1 MYSMKI
7 KTKLA
12 LEVIVLV
19 SLIGMVSF
27 IALINTKQVQ
37 DSFVNLSSET
47 LPTLDT
53 LKEMRHAATQ
63 LTSTTMEIVLIEDE
77 SRNVVGSDYTELEED
92 LEQNFFEIEQSKIL
106 FNQAFSR
113 YSVLMATNYPAE
125 LDHTEK
131 IAGSWNDLIST
142 ANKMVRLK
150 TAGAS
155 GTDVL
160 KLKNDFETAHI
171 LMNKALDDGVT
182 ITASDV
188 DDRQEFVQSLVDN
201 TTWTILVSLNLFV
214 AAALGIRYFIL
225 KSISNP
231 LLKLRKTAHA
241 IAKGEFVR
249 SDFKGN
255 DEISD
260 LGRDID
266 KMSKDLK
273 QLNNAII
280 KNERLSSIGNLA
292 SRLAHDLRNPLSV
305 IKNSIELLNLKLDPI
320 MDEKTS
326 HQLARV
332 GRAISRMSHQID
344 DVLDYVNVS
353 DLQLEPHSLS
363 TVIESS
369 VLNTNVPPYVKV
381 NFPKNSSTVNCDAYK
396 IEIAFSNIVNNAVQA
411 INGDGEIT
419 FRVTDKDDEAII
431 EIEDSGPGI
440 PESALPKIFEPLF
453 TTKQVGTGLGL
464 ASCKSILEK
473 HGGTITVSNNPTTF
487 TIHLPKNPPIDTQ
500 NVKEFDESEPK
511 EDIKSDTTVNHTKTL
526 SKKTNLNEEN

>member
-1 MYSMKI
+1 MKI

-37 DSFVNLSSET
+37 DSFVDLSSET

-53 LKEMRHAATQ
+53 LKDMRYATTQ

-77 SRNVVGSDYTELEED
+77 SRNVVGTEFSELEED
-92 LEQNFFEIEQSKIL
+92 LELNFFEIEQSKFL

-113 YSVLMATNYPAE
+113 YSALMTANYPE
-125 LDHTEK
+125 DLGHTEK

-171 LMNKALDDGVT
+171 LMNNALDDGVA
-182 ITASDV
+182 ITASDI
-188 DDRQEFVQSLVDN
+188 DERQAFVESLVDN
-201 TTWTILVSLNLFV
+201 TTWTILISLNLFV

-231 LLKLRKTAHA
+231 LLKLRQTAHA
-241 IAKGEFVR
+241 IAKGEFIR

-255 DEISD
+255 DEISE

-273 QLNNAII
+273 QLNNTII
-280 KNERLSSIGNLA
+280 TNERLSSIGNLA

-305 IKNSIELLNLKLDPI
+305 IKNSIELLNVKLDPI

-353 DLQLEPHSLS
+353 ELQLELHSLS

-381 NFPKNSSTVNCDAYK
+381 NFPKSSSTVNCDAYK
-396 IEIAFSNIVNNAVQA
+396 LEVAFSNIVNNAVQA
-411 INGDGEIT
+411 INGDGEVT
-419 FRVTDKDDEAII
+419 FRVTDKDDEAIV

-440 PESALPKIFEPLF
+440 PESALPQIFEPLF

-464 ASCKSILEK
+464 ASCKSIFEK
-473 HGGTITVSNNPTTF
+473 HGGTISVSNNPTTF
-487 TIHLPKNPPIDTQ
+487 TIHLPKNPPIEPENTKKSEETES
-500 NVKEFDESEPK
+500 KEGNESNRSLNNTNK
-511 EDIKSDTTVNHTKTL
+511 L
-526 SKKTNLNEEN
+526 SKKPNLNE